1 MALIKDFDFSA
12 NQTTMSF
19 FPVEKRGNVT
29 IVYNITKLSFT
40 KFQTLSEKSS
50 T

>member
-19 FPVEKRGNVT
+19 FPVEERGNVT
-29 IVYNITKLSFT
+29 IVQYYK
-40 KFQTLSEKSS
+40 TLFY
-50 T
+50 